1 MTPDGARTSAAFS
14 GAKKAGQADA
24 AHPFPGARATEVVSS
39 VVLRRPDE
47 VIGRG
52 SSRGSEKTGRDLPVI
67 ARRIGRQARRAKDAA
82 FRQSTGK
89 VEALRAKLARG
100 EITAPADIEQDV
112 VFAGVVQA
120 LPTTVKPKDLESI
133 LGTILLGLPRS
144 GSRRRFP
151 WSSNRRGAIH
161 PAACRLDGAGGSE
174 EEIIT
179 LLDDN
184 GLPEV
189 PVMPASAT
197 VGRELINLERP
208 RGRPLWCR

>member
-1 MTPDGARTSAAFS
+1 M
-14 GAKKAGQADA
+14 
-24 AHPFPGARATEVVSS
+24 
-39 VVLRRPDE
+39 VLRRPDE

-52 SSRGSEKTGRDLPVI
+52 SRTEDLRKQVATYPSSRDALVDRLAG
-67 ARRIGRQARRAKDAA
+67 KDAA

-89 VEALRAKLARG
+89 AEALRAKLARG

-112 VFAGVVQA
+112 VFAGAVQA

-133 LGTILLGLPRS
+133 RTILLGCLDRAQGAEFPEQQPTRRDLPS
-144 GSRRRFP
+144 GLPSRR
-151 WSSNRRGAIH
+151 
-161 PAACRLDGAGGSE
+161 AAVLE

-189 PVMPASAT
+189 PVMPASA
-197 VGRELINLERP
+197 N
-208 RGRPLWCR
+208 